1 VLQLLP
7 LQLIQGETSMSTATT
22 IPDPTAL
29 SAALLL
35 LRLIFGGMFLAHAT
49 QKLFGW
55 LGGGGFE
62 ATVEGFARLGFWPA
76 RLQAALAAGTELVAG
91 ALILLG
97 LLGPVGPALLV
108 SVMLVAAV
116 AVHPHGLMASQ
127 NGIEMPLL
135 YAGAAT
141 SLALIG
147 YGNFSLDRVLGIAG
161 MFTPAIALG
170 MIAVFSMGAIIS
182 LVGRRQTA

>member
-1 VLQLLP
+1 
-7 LQLIQGETSMSTATT
+7 MSTAAT

-29 SAALLL
+29 SMALLL
-35 LRLIFGGMFLAHAT
+35 LRLIFGGMFLGHAT

-55 LGGGGFE
+55 LGGGGFK
-62 ATVEGFARLGFWPA
+62 ATVEGFERLGFRPA
-76 RLQAALAAGTELVAG
+76 RLQAALAAGTELLAG

-97 LLGPVGPALLV
+97 LLGPVGPALLI

-141 SLALIG
+141 ELALIG
-147 YGNFSLDRVLGIAG
+147 YGKFSLDQALGIAG
-161 MFTPAIALG
+161 VFTPAIALG
-170 MIAVFSMGAIIS
+170 MIAVFSVCAALS
-182 LVGRRQTA
+182 LAGRHQAA